1 MTFGFECSIGH
12 ETHKNMLHPCILV
25 IMVSEYQLLTTKYFF
40 SAEAIFWLSEAY
52 RVSDSYRV
60 VHNVLKYFLLGAFLF
75 SCLFIFTLHSK
86 EFARNQGKHKK
97 WVPSILSH
105 NLWLIFM
112 GMKQKI
118 LFEKT
123 EIFKNFRFSIF
134 FVEILEICPCVSRI
148 NWCKGHWYGSTCMV
162 RRWSD
167 ASSKIGKKH

>member
-12 ETHKNMLHPCILV
+12 ETHKKMLHPCILV

-97 WVPSILSH
+97 
-105 NLWLIFM
+105 
-112 GMKQKI
+112 
-118 LFEKT
+118 
-123 EIFKNFRFSIF
+123 
-134 FVEILEICPCVSRI
+134 
-148 NWCKGHWYGSTCMV
+148 
-162 RRWSD
+162 
-167 ASSKIGKKH
+167 